1 MAVRELFCDVILVS
15 YKAANLN
22 LNPGWI
28 AGAGAGA
35 GAGTFLNISAEP
47 EPELERQKFY

>member
-15 YKAANLN
+15 YKAANLY

-28 AGAGAGA
+28 AGVGA

-47 EPELERQKFY
+47 KPELERQKFY